1 MLNPERA
8 QLPELQL
15 LCGVSATKPSHSS
28 EQLGEF
34 AREIAQLIALL
45 HEHNQFDAPSLDVFI
60 GLHAL
65 SDVSSLLDPPG
76 SGVIEF
82 GNLSQCVRAISDLE
96 SVGILFAQLDSP
108 GFAMWCGSH
117 SSTARTILT
126 SLRQRVESRL
136 QLLRSMSTS
145 IDVIAPVNPL
155 AVDELQ
161 LCIRQAS
168 IVGVPVRSVQLLYSD
183 SFPAAQ
189 IKKWSKKLRKA
200 GAGAVISRSGGKARE
215 LSGEITGGFSRGR
228 VLKPG
233 SLLEL
238 EDGEYLYVLGL
249 KRVGSLHIEVGILE
263 NYVVID
269 HHGVRRFLA
278 LPAACSRMHARN
290 VTVSSEHISIYF
302 TVKEELWPITANR

>member
-1 MLNPERA
+1 MLNPEQA

-15 LCGVSATKPSHSS
+15 LCGVGATKPPHSS

-34 AREIAQLIALL
+34 PREIAQLFGLL
-45 HEHNQFDAPSLDVFI
+45 HEHNQFDAPSLDVFV

-65 SDVSSLLDPPG
+65 SGASALLDSPG

-82 GNLSQCVRAISDLE
+82 GDLSQCVRAISDLE
-96 SVGILFAQLDSP
+96 SLGILFAQLDSP

-117 SSTARTILT
+117 SSTARTLLM

-136 QLLRSMSTS
+136 QLLRSLSTS
-145 IDVIAPVNPL
+145 IDVIAPANPF
-155 AVDELQ
+155 AVDEVRLS
-161 LCIRQAS
+161 IRQAS
-168 IVGVPVRSVQLLYSD
+168 ILGVPVRSVQLLFSD

-200 GAGAVISRSGGKARE
+200 GAGTVISRPGAKARE
-215 LSGEITGGFSRGR
+215 LSGEITGGFARGR

-238 EDGEYLYVLGL
+238 ADGEYLYILAL
-249 KRVGSLHIEVGILE
+249 KRVGSLQIDVGILE

-269 HHGVRRFLA
+269 HHSVRRFIA
-278 LPAACSRMHARN
+278 LPAACSRMHAHN

-302 TVKEELWPITANR
+302 TVKEELWPISANH